1 MTDSDSIVTAA
12 ASEANQPS
20 GAGLVLWLCGG
31 RKGPEGYLYLLHRIT
46 GIILLLFVI
55 GHVLLS
61 SSQLLGMEVWAELM
75 EMATSPVVEYFRYPL
90 LFAFGFHTFNGIRL
104 ILVELGLSVGRAE
117 QQVYPYR
124 GSIRRQR
131 PLVIAM
137 MILTAALL
145 VVGEFD
151 VLRLAH

>member
-1 MTDSDSIVTAA
+1 MPDSVDIRAA
-12 ASEANQPS
+12 EGTNVPA
-20 GAGLVLWLCGG
+20 GAGLIAWLCGG
-31 RKGPEGYLYLLHRIT
+31 RKGLEGYLYLTHRIT

-55 GHVLLS
+55 AHVLLS
-61 SSQLLGMEVWAELM
+61 SSQLLGMEAWARLM

-90 LFAFGFHTFNGIRL
+90 LLAFGFHAFNGIRL
-104 ILVELGLSVGRAE
+104 ILVELGLAVGRPK

-124 GSIRRQR
+124 GSIGRQR

-145 VVGEFD
+145 LVGEYD